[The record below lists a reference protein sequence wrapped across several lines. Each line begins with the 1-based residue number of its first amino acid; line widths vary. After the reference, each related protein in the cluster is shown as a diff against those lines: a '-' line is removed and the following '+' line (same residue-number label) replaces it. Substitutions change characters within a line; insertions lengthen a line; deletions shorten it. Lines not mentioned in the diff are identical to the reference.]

1 MVVSPPVVQDRP
13 SLHVRLFLRCK
24 KAVGK
29 ELLLCEYHEDSFQ
42 LLPALLALCYSY
54 GLSCGP
60 GYWKFF
66 SVPVLLAKTESLKL
80 WILTR

>member
-1 MVVSPPVVQDRP
+1 MVVGPPVVQDRP
-13 SLHVRLFLRCK
+13 SLHIRLVPQVQESGRRR
-24 KAVGK
+24 V
-29 ELLLCEYHEDSFQ
+29 CEYHEDSFQ
-42 LLPALLALCYSY
+42 LLPALSALCYSY